1 MRRSPFFALSLLALG
16 AVLPAACTQN
26 FNIFGTGGGGTGGTT
41 TTSSGGGGVGGCTA
55 NSECNDTNP
64 CTDDECNLTTGKCS
78 NPPVA
83 DGPLG
88 SANVLGDCKEIRCTA
103 GELQTVADDAD
114 KPADADPCKVIDCAN
129 GSVSTTNEPNGTA
142 CGPSPLACQDGS
154 CVGCTMDND
163 CPMVGDCQQRH
174 CTAEQVCTPTD
185 EPAGTNCNDGGGNVC
200 DGSGACVDCVDSGD
214 CNGTTEIC
222 SATNQCVSSCGDG
235 TKNGNETDTDCG
247 GPCPDCGTGGE
258 CNTDNDC
265 ASGVCTQ
272 QAGPDTCAA
281 PTCNDGVRNS
291 AETDTD
297 CGGATCPKCVNGDTC
312 VMGTDCTSGFCVGMV
327 CVSQCSNT
335 VKDTNESDVDCG
347 GTSTCARCANAKNCT
362 QPTDCTSNYCNPSGK
377 CATPTCSD
385 TIKNQNETDVDCG
398 GSTLCPDCANG
409 KDCNGNSDCTS
420 SYCNPS
426 GKCSTPSCTD
436 TFKNQGESDVDC
448 GGTSTC
454 DRCATGD
461 DCTAGAD
468 CASGVC
474 TALKC
479 AAPACNDTVQNG
491 NETDVDCGGTCSP
504 CASGKKCSVN
514 TDCVGSPGNCLGT
527 GLCQ

>member
-64 CTDDECNLTTGKCS
+64 CTDDECDLTTGKCS

-103 GELQTVADDAD
+103 GELETVADDAD

-129 GSVSTTNEPNGTA
+129 GSVSTTNEPNGTT
-142 CGPSPLACQDGS
+142 CGPSPLACEDGS

-163 CPMVGDCQQRH
+163 CPMVGDCEQRH
-174 CTAEQVCTPTD
+174 CTAEQICTPTNQ
-185 EPAGTNCNDGGGNVC
+185 PAGTNCTAGGGNVC
-200 DGSGACVDCVDSGD
+200 DGAGACVDCVNDGD

-247 GPCPDCGTGGE
+247 GPCPDCGTDKD
-258 CNTDNDC
+258 CNTSSDC
-265 ASGVCTQ
+265 ASGVCTGGAQ
-272 QAGPDTCAA
+272 KTCKA
-281 PTCNDGVRNS
+281 PTCTDTVRNG

-297 CGGATCPKCVNGDTC
+297 CGGATCPKCPVGDTC
-312 VMGTDCTSGFCVGMV
+312 VMGTDCTSGFCVGLV
-327 CVSQCSNT
+327 CVDQCHNT
-335 VKDTNESDVDCG
+335 VKDSTESDIDCG
-347 GTSTCARCANAKNCT
+347 GSSTCARCANAKNCT
-362 QPTDCTSNYCNPSGK
+362 AGTDCTSNYCNPSGK
-377 CATPTCSD
+377 CATPSCTD
-385 TIKNQNETDVDCG
+385 TFKNNGESDVDCG
-398 GSTLCPDCANG
+398 GLNCTTKCANG
-409 KDCNGNSDCTS
+409 KDCTAGTDCTS

-426 GKCSTPSCTD
+426 GKCATPSCTD
-436 TFKNQGESDVDC
+436 TFKNNGESDVDC
-448 GGTSTC
+448 GGLNCTTK
-454 DRCATGD
+454 CANGK
-461 DCTAGAD
+461 DCTAGTD
-468 CASGVC
+468 CTSSYCNPSG
-474 TALKC
+474 KC
-479 AAPACNDTVQNG
+479 ATPSCTDLIKNG
-491 NETDVDCGGTCSP
+491 NETDVDCGGTCPP
-504 CASGKKCSVN
+504 CAVGKKCSVA
-514 TDCVGSPGNCLGT
+514 TDCVGSPGVCT
-527 GLCQ
+527 GGICQ